1 MVHLRSLSMN
11 QNSRLLTRTMY
22 NKIPFIF
29 QNTEEKDIKLSILEF
44 LEPSAYIEYFK
55 ILRDSDRFEFFE
67 NKYYNEEAATHQW
80 GQNILGFSIRPEVIK
95 NQKSVTLRAKFDILH
110 RIRQL
115 NHKKADLDDVFIPL
129 FTKIYTNAISLEK
142 QKEFFFDTNCL
153 FQNFGEVYIG
163 TFMKEGEVEKRI
175 DFIIPNS
182 EFYDVCEKSTVGVVA
197 LGLLFALITI
207 LKAPKV
213 EELSTGTSKKLKAL

>member
-1 MVHLRSLSMN
+1 
-11 QNSRLLTRTMY
+11 MY
-22 NKIPFIF
+22 PKLNFNC
-29 QNTEEKDIKLSILEF
+29 QNTEEKDIKFSILEF

-55 ILRDSDRFEFFE
+55 LLRDSDQFELFE

-80 GQNILGFSIRPEVIK
+80 GQNIFGFSVRPEIIK
-95 NQKSVTLRAKFDILH
+95 NSNSVTLKAKFDILH

-129 FTKIYTNAISLEK
+129 FTKIYTNAISLKK

-153 FQNFGEVYIG
+153 FEHFGEVYIG
-163 TFMKEGEVEKRI
+163 TFMKDGEVEKRI
-175 DFIIPNS
+175 DFIVPNF
-182 EFYDVCEKSTVGVVA
+182 EFYDVCEKSTVAVVA
-197 LGLLFALITI
+197 FGLLFALMTI

-213 EELSTGTSKKLKAL
+213 EDLSDRGKEKYQ